1 MSTQNTTNNNA
12 TNAKEQDMN
21 TQDTTTNAPSS
32 TNTKAQDLGTVAQR
46 LADILKAGG
55 ASLSGYRLGDGVY
68 SLSEGFGLNEADRAL
83 INFGQDMSDVAF
95 NEVNEGGNFED
106 LDMYEGLASFAGS
119 VYLTGAA
126 MVASEIRQGFA
137 LVAATLAE
145 VSDARQFTSAP
156 GAADIAKHPSAHY
169 GHALNATAAN
179 EG

>member
-1 MSTQNTTNNNA
+1 MSTQNTTNTNA

-95 NEVNEGGNFED
+95 NEVNEGGNFPE
-106 LDMYEGLASFAGS
+106 LGMYEGLASFAGS

-156 GAADIAKHPSAHY
+156 SAADIAKHPCAHY

>member
-1 MSTQNTTNNNA
+1 MPLWYDLRTGGHVTPVRDQAPYGTCWAFAALGSLEST
-12 TNAKEQDMN
+12 M
-21 TQDTTTNAPSS
+21 
-32 TNTKAQDLGTVAQR
+32 
-46 LADILKAGG
+46 LKAGG

-68 SLSEGFGLNEADRAL
+68 RLSEGFGLNEADRAL

-95 NEVNEGGNFED
+95 NEVNESGNFED

-156 GAADIAKHPSAHY
+156 SAADIAKHPCAHY

>member
-1 MSTQNTTNNNA
+1 MSTQSTTN
-12 TNAKEQDMN
+12 TNTNTNTKARAMN
-21 TQDTTTNAPSS
+21 TQDTTNAPSS
-32 TNTKAQDLGTVAQR
+32 TDTKAQDLGTVAQR

-68 SLSEGFGLNEADRAL
+68 RLSEGFGLNEADRAL
-83 INFGQDMSDVAF
+83 INFGLDMSDVAF
-95 NEVNEGGNFED
+95 NEVNESGNFED

-126 MVASEIRQGFA
+126 MVAGEIRQGFA
-137 LVAATLAE
+137 LVAATLAQ

-156 GAADIAKHPSAHY
+156 SAADIAKHPCAHY